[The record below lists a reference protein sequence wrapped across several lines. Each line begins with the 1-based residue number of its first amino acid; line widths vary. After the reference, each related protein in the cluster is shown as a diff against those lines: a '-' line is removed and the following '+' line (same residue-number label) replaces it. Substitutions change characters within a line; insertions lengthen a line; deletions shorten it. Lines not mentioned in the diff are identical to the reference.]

1 MQAGPLTSLLAQ
13 RGQYNMSFRPPPRT
27 LEHLGQLFRVFMDLW
42 NPLTS
47 TCFNINWP
55 KPSTALTPNQ
65 PYLKPENPS
74 RSIILKSHSVTSFQ
88 RKQHRNHNKVQSPAK
103 KNRGF
108 VTLLFPYLVPFWEF
122 QRQLVEKS
130 KSSCCFFKSFM
141 QIGIKIR
148 KL

>member
-13 RGQYNMSFRPPPRT
+13 RGQYNTSFRPPPRT

-65 PYLKPENPS
+65 PYLKPETPS
-74 RSIILKSHSVTSFQ
+74 RSIILKCHSFTTTSKGSNIESTTRF
-88 RKQHRNHNKVQSPAK
+88 NLPPK
-103 KNRGF
+103 KTEVSSRSYF
-108 VTLLFPYLVPFWEF
+108 HILY
-122 QRQLVEKS
+122 QLVIS
-130 KSSCCFFKSFM
+130 KAACGK
-141 QIGIKIR
+141 IKIIMLLLQILHANR
-148 KL
+148 YQN